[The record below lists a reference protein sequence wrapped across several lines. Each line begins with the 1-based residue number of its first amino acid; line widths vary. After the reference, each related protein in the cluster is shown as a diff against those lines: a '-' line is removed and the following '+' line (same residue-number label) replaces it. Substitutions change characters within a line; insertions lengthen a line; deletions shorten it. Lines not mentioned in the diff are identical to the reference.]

1 MPESPVQPL
10 PSGVVSLLFTDVEGS
25 TRLWAANP
33 DAMSASLRVHDDIL
47 RQAVETRGGYVFT
60 TAGDSFAVAFSQA
73 SAAVEAAIAAQAD
86 LDSAPWPGPALRVRM
101 GLHLGEAEERGGD
114 YFGPVVNA
122 CARVEATGHGGQV
135 LLSEAIASVVDRD
148 QLVDLGEHQLRD
160 LPEPVR
166 LFQLGAGDFG
176 ALRGTVGA
184 RDTLPPR
191 RTRLLGRDR
200 EITAVRTRFDD
211 ARLVTLVGPGGIGKT
226 SLAIEAA
233 GGMSAAFPGGVHF
246 ADLAQVNEPD
256 GIVAAMCRAVELT
269 ATAAPYQQL
278 RDHLAARDTLVIV
291 DNCEHLIDDVAELV
305 DQLLDDVPSL
315 RLLATSR
322 EHLDLDGEH
331 VVTVGP
337 LDAGIDSPAVR
348 LFVER
353 VVAIAPDLSPSADD
367 LQTISNI
374 CTRLD
379 GMPLAIELAAGRART
394 MGLADIER
402 GLNDRFTL
410 LAGSRRGKLRRQ
422 QTLRATIDW
431 SIDLLTG
438 DERRLLARLAV
449 ISGPFGLDVAVAV
462 AEASRP
468 ATADLVASLT
478 AKSLVQRAPD
488 VDGEAR
494 FQLLETVREW
504 GLDHLDG
511 SGELRAVR
519 DVHARWHLTQAESLD
534 VVEFVVVTNYVSIM
548 GPVVDPVAAAAHLR
562 EHDVIG
568 AALIIGRYGRGI
580 VESGLAPGARDIQRE
595 ARAAGWTRSACRL
608 WLADA
613 AMIMDLA
620 EGIPFDDPP
629 PADDGTFEWRYLVGG
644 RNHENAGLA
653 GWYRT
658 WTEPGSLI
666 DEARVLPPVADD
678 REALL
683 IRAFAISNLA
693 QALANLGHFE
703 AAIEAYDESARLWER
718 ARSPRAS
725 IATEITAV
733 VTAAVVLGVDQ
744 RDSPANL
751 ETRRGLTA
759 ASTSLAR
766 LACAVIFEAPE
777 ERRRA
782 VAQAARDHCDGRYP
796 TDESAYL
803 AVLAYYAL
811 DDDPGRAASLV
822 ETAGPRTPGTL
833 PLKRLVQLRAAG
845 EPLELMGDQSHH
857 LAALFAE
864 AVPPEQQPARTAAN
878 RRKLDEEVARILD

>member
-1 MPESPVQPL
+1 MLEPRVEPL

-25 TRLWAANP
+25 TRLWAA
-33 DAMSASLRVHDDIL
+33 DAEAMSASLRVHDDIL
-47 RQAVETRGGYVFT
+47 RRAVETRGGYVFT

-176 ALRGTVGA
+176 PLRGTVGA

-233 GGMSAAFPGGVHF
+233 GGMSASFPGGVHF

-269 ATAAPYQQL
+269 ANAAPYQQL

-291 DNCEHLIDDVAELV
+291 DNCEHLIDGVAELV

-337 LDAGIDSPAVR
+337 LDAGTDSAAVR

-353 VVAIAPDLSPSADD
+353 VVAIAPDVSPSADD

-422 QTLRATIDW
+422 QTLRAAIDW
-431 SIDLLTG
+431 SIDLLTD

-449 ISGPFGLDVAVAV
+449 ISGPFGLDVAGAV

-478 AKSLVQRAPD
+478 AKSLVQRAED

-504 GLDHLDG
+504 GLDELHGLD
-511 SGELRAVR
+511 ELRAVR
-519 DVHARWHLTQAESLD
+519 DLHAQWYLSLAAALGP
-534 VVEFVVVTNYVSIM
+534 VEFMNVTGYSVGTGAI
-548 GPVVDPVAAAAHLR
+548 VDPVAAADHLR
-562 EHDVIG
+562 ETDLTG
-568 AALIIGRYGRGI
+568 AALVIARYGRG
-580 VESGLAPGARDIQRE
+580 VAESGLAPLAQEIQRAARE
-595 ARAAGWTRSACRL
+595 AGSTSAACRL
-608 WLADA
+608 WA
-613 AMIMDLA
+613 AEHALIMDLA
-620 EGIPFDDPP
+620 QGIPFDDPP
-629 PADDGTFEWRYLVGG
+629 PDDDGSFEWRFLAGG
-644 RNHENAGLA
+644 PEHENAGLL
-653 GWYRT
+653 GWYRA
-658 WTEPGSLI
+658 WIQPKDLI
-666 DEARVLPPVADD
+666 DEVRALPPVADD
-678 REALL
+678 TEARL
-683 IRAFAISNLA
+683 IRAFAISNVVHA
-693 QALANLGHFE
+693 FVHLGCFDD
-703 AAIEAYDESARLWER
+703 AIRAFDESAQLW
-718 ARSPRAS
+718 AREGYRRCSVG
-725 IATEITAV
+725 TEITAI
-733 VTAAVVLGVDQ
+733 TSAAVVLGADLRDAPAAQDSAEFGGVNQ
-744 RDSPANL
+744 RAL
-751 ETRRGLTA
+751 FGLTE
-759 ASTSLAR
+759 
-766 LACAVIFEAPE
+766 AVIGHAPRD
-777 ERRRA
+777 RRRA

-796 TDESAYL
+796 GDESAYL
-803 AVLAYYAL
+803 AVLGYYAL
-811 DDDPGRAASLV
+811 DEDAERAAALV
-822 ETAGPRTPGTL
+822 ASVIPRTPGT
-833 PLKRLVQLRAAG
+833 PVLKRLVQLHARG
-845 EPLELMGDQSHH
+845 EPLELLADPAHH
-857 LAALFAE
+857 VAALAAEL
-864 AVPPEQQPARTAAN
+864 VPRELLPTRFDQN
-878 RRKLDEEVARILD
+878 RRRLDAEVARILD